1 MSKIYRKIWEQH
13 YGKIPLDKNGRTYEI
28 HHIDGNKNNNNIENL
43 KCLSIEEHYKIHY
56 EQKDWTAC
64 LRMSSRMNISPE
76 EKSLLAKMG
85 SCGKM
90 FITNGV
96 QDKLI
101 QKNSEIP
108 DGWIKGR
115 SKGKRFGKRSDE
127 FRKKMSEIKK
137 GKPLSEAHKKS
148 LVGLVRGMSGKSHTL
163 ETRLKQ
169 SLASKG
175 KPKSEKHIQNMKK
188 SKQRIADN
196 VCN

>member
-1 MSKIYRKIWEQH
+1 MSKIYRKIWEQN
-13 YGKIPLDKNGRTYEI
+13 YGKIPLDENGRTYEI
-28 HHIDGNKNNNNIENL
+28 HHIDGNNNNNNIENL
-43 KCLSIEEHYKIHY
+43 KCLSIEEHYRIHY
-56 EQKDWTAC
+56 EQENWIAC
-64 LRMSSRMNISPE
+64 LRMSSRMNISSE

-85 SCGKM
+85 AYGKM
-90 FITNGV
+90 FITDGI

-101 QKNSEIP
+101 QKNAKIP

-115 SKGKRFGKRSDE
+115 TKGKTFGKRNDE
-127 FRKKMSEIKK
+127 FCKKMSEIKK
-137 GKPLSEAHKKS
+137 GKPISEAHRKS
-148 LVGLVRGMSGKSHTL
+148 LIGLVRGMSGKKHTL

-175 KPKSEKHIQNMKK
+175 KPKSKEHIENMKK